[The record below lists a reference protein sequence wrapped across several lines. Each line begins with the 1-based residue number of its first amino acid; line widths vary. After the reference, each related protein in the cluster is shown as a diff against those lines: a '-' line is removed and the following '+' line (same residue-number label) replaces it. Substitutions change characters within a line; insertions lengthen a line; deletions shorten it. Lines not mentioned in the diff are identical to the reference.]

1 MGNCVLR
8 VGDILYDTLSKDVGI
23 LIARFDDSSDDA
35 HTGFYLWVW
44 EIYWTQEKQSY
55 YTEDSLQQMV
65 YNERILHFG
74 NIKNEKI

>member
-8 VGDILYDTLSKDVGI
+8 VGDILYDTYSKDVGI
-23 LIARFDDSSDDA
+23 LITRFDNSSGDA

-44 EIYWTQEKQSY
+44 EIYWIQEKQSY
-55 YTEDSLQQMV
+55 YTENSLQRMV
-65 YNERILHFG
+65 QDERVLHFG